1 MIAAHEGQVIP
12 LASAITL
19 FTCAIAGVPITNNSN
34 ANKQVRSRRFIAE
47 FLC

>member
-19 FTCAIAGVPITNNSN
+19 FTCANAGAPTASIRNTN
-34 ANKQVRSRRFIAE
+34 E
-47 FLC
+47 

>member
-19 FTCAIAGVPITNNSN
+19 FTCANAGAPIARISN
-34 ANKQVRSRRFIAE
+34 ANEQIRSCRFIAK
-47 FLC
+47 FPC